1 MGSLIVLIQTHKE
14 SIKEIRKEFG
24 HRLYRNRSHF
34 LKRFLKREVDQSVIP
49 EITEVAFV
57 GNDGEKF
64 RVFVRTEDLS
74 RFVMEK

>member
-1 MGSLIVLIQTHKE
+1 LIQTHKE

-57 GNDGEKF
+57 GNDNDGEKF
-64 RVFVRTEDLS
+64 RAFVRTEDLS
-74 RFVMEK
+74 SFVLEMEK